1 MTHDLLPMLF
11 IQAGN
16 TGWKDLT
23 DLSLD
28 RKAKQLGV
36 REVYRWTFCQ
46 NKGIKG
52 FMV

>member
-1 MTHDLLPMLF
+1 MICFPCFF

-28 RKAKQLGV
+28 RKAQHLGV
-36 REVYRWTFCQ
+36 WEVYRWTFCR
-46 NKGIKG
+46 NKG